1 MIDATIFIF
10 HTSIKYY
17 TQHIYK
23 YSNMRKIIF
32 FATLLLFILSL
43 SGCEGDNLDKEKS
56 VEITIYPETVVK
68 NGFMSD
74 IWSDYLVFSDSEGN
88 EKYPMYQLIVD
99 GLDFDYQ
106 RGYEYRFKAKKIW
119 MSNPPM
125 DVANVRYE
133 IGRQISKKKVITEQ
147 REDVFEITVKP
158 SLVKYVPRY
167 PANYDNNGVAIQENV
182 MLAYKSDKRE
192 YFAISNIDG
201 FEYEEGYE
209 YVLEVKRTTYPEP
222 YSVKYELVEIK
233 SKKEVLA
240 E

>member
-1 MIDATIFIF
+1 
-10 HTSIKYY
+10 
-17 TQHIYK
+17 
-23 YSNMRKIIF
+23 MRRIILF
-32 FATLLLFILSL
+32 TTLLLFALSL
-43 SGCEGDNLDKEKS
+43 SSCDNDNLDKEKS
-56 VEITIYPETVVK
+56 VYVIIYPETVVK

-147 REDVFEITVKP
+147 SEDVFEITIKP
-158 SLVKYVPRY
+158 SLVKYVSTY
-167 PANYDNNGVAIQENV
+167 PTNYDDNGAAIQENV

-222 YSVKYELVEIK
+222 YSVKYELVELK